1 MHLVKNLIKNIE
13 PAPALLLIVGEML
26 SAVVGTRKRRDKTR
40 ALVRNYPPILVL
52 NDRKLY

>member
-13 PAPALLLIVGEML
+13 PASALLLVVGEML
-26 SAVVGTRKRRDKTR
+26 SAVFGTRKGRDKTR